1 MAEVIGILASVFG
14 VLDGLRKVNDSIQA
28 VRSVP
33 KDAEHLLLE
42 VSALEEVLTGIKEK
56 LESSNA
62 SPSTRWVK
70 TTSLVLVKAQKTV
83 DRLLREKL
91 ATKRWST
98 ADKVKWTLSSK
109 DVTFY
114 SNQIKSFAQM
124 LANLQISQVWQVS
137 NPSRMMDS
145 Y

>member
-1 MAEVIGILASVFG
+1 MAEVVGIIASVIG
-14 VLDGLRKVNDSIQA
+14 VLDGLRKVVSSIQA
-28 VRSVP
+28 IRSVP

-42 VSALEEVLTGIKEK
+42 VSALQEVLSGIKEK
-56 LESSNA
+56 LESPYAN
-62 SPSTRWVK
+62 PSIRWVN
-70 TTSLVLVKAQKTV
+70 TTALVLKKAQTTV
-83 DRLLREKL
+83 DRLLGEKL

-124 LANLQISQVWQVS
+124 LANLQISQVWLV
-137 NPSRMMDS
+137 
-145 Y
+145 